1 MEMDDRESLLRQ
13 DGLLIGIAGLALLS
27 GMHFSPYFDPAFLL
41 VRFFGPSFFITSPLL
56 LYYFTSLLLAT
67 TALMLG
73 GIPAAIFERMTGRTE
88 SDAVSLCVWLGCVGV
103 IALPALVYA
112 HT

>member
-1 MEMDDRESLLRQ
+1 
-13 DGLLIGIAGLALLS
+13 
-27 GMHFSPYFDPAFLL
+27 
-41 VRFFGPSFFITSPLL
+41 V
-56 LYYFTSLLLAT
+56 
-67 TALMLG
+67 
-73 GIPAAIFERMTGRTE
+73 TGRTQ